1 MAEREESRD
10 ELVARIVSLTQRLE
24 ESEAARRN
32 MEKRLCGCE
41 STPLPGEALKLAKII
56 VEKSPVV
63 LFRRRLFGDMG
74 LQYISENI
82 SQWGYAASDFIS
94 GSMEYLD
101 ILVPEDAERMMEEIR
116 VHGESDAEAY
126 EQEYRIVTRDGR
138 ERWVRDQTTVIRDE
152 KGVPRYRQGVVM
164 DVHER
169 KLAEQEVRRSE
180 EKLRRILA
188 TAGEGVLYLGT
199 DLIIKY
205 VNDAY
210 CRMLGLPREDILGK
224 TPMDLAAPFYRRFL
238 EANREKL
245 QDMEYRRFEGALM
258 HRDGFEVP
266 VLINANV
273 LRGPEG
279 ERMGHVAFVTDLTEQ
294 KKALLL
300 AGEVQ
305 KSLLPQGAPALA
317 GLDVAGRS
325 VSCDEIGGDY
335 FDYFETS
342 GADSGAFGAAVGDI
356 SGHGVDAALL
366 MTTARALFRMRA
378 SKSGS
383 LSEIV
388 SDLNSYLVRD
398 LEGSGR
404 FMTLFALM
412 IDPASGGVSWVR
424 AGHDPALV
432 YAPSTDDFTE
442 LMGRGLPLGVMP
454 DASYEE
460 LAGEGL
466 PKGGVLALGT
476 DGIWEAMNVAGEMYG
491 KERFR
496 RVVRENAKKSAQE
509 ILDAVY
515 ADLADFTEGAR
526 PKDDVTLVVIKRL
539 ES

>member
-1 MAEREESRD
+1 MAGSDDDRD
-10 ELVARIVSLTQRLE
+10 ALAARIVALTERLE
-24 ESEAARRN
+24 QSEAARETLR
-32 MEKRLCGCE
+32 KRLCGCE
-41 STPLPGEALKLAKII
+41 GTPLPGEALKLAKII
-56 VEKSPVV
+56 VEKSPVI

-74 LQYISENI
+74 LEYISENV
-82 SQWGYAASDFIS
+82 SQWGYAASEFLT
-94 GSMEYLD
+94 GALEYRE
-101 ILVPEDAERMMEEIR
+101 ILVPEDAERMIEEIR
-116 VHGESDAEAY
+116 VHGENGAEVY
-126 EQEYRIVTRDGR
+126 EQEYRVLTRDGR

-152 KGVPRYRQGVVM
+152 RGVPRYRQGVVM
-164 DVHER
+164 DMHER
-169 KLAEQEVRRSE
+169 KLAEEEVRASE

-188 TAGEGVLYLGT
+188 TAGEGVVFMGA
-199 DLIIKY
+199 DLVITY

-210 CRMLGLPREDILGK
+210 CGMLGLPREDILGK
-224 TPMDLAAPFYRRFL
+224 TPIDLAAPAYQRFL
-238 EANREKL
+238 LANRDRL
-245 QDMEYRRFEGALM
+245 MGLEYRRFEGALL
-258 HRDGFEVP
+258 HRDGREIP
-266 VLINANV
+266 VLINANA
-273 LRGPEG
+273 LRDASG
-279 ERMGHVAFVTDLTEQ
+279 ERIGNVAFVTDLTEQ

-305 KSLLPQGAPALA
+305 KSLLPRDAPVLS

-335 FDYFETS
+335 FDYFEAA
-342 GADSGAFGAAVGDI
+342 GREAGVFGAAVGDI

-412 IDPASGGVSWVR
+412 IDPVSGGVSWVR

-432 YAPSTDDFTE
+432 YAPEQDAFTE
-442 LMGRGLPLGVMP
+442 LMGRGLPLGIMP

-466 PKGGVLALGT
+466 PPGGVLALGT
-476 DGIWEAMNVAGEMYG
+476 DGVWEAMDVAGNMFG

-496 RVVRENAKKSAQE
+496 RIVRDNAAKSAQD

-515 ADLADFTEGAR
+515 EELADFTNGAK
-526 PKDDVTLVVIKRL
+526 PKDDVTLVVIKRPAA
-539 ES
+539 